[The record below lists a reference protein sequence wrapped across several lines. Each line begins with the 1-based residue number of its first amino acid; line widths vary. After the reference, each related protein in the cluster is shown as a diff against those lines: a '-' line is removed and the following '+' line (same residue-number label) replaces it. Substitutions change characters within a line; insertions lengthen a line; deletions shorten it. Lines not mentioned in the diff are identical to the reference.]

1 VEGSQKKA
9 QSRGKKTA
17 KELAQG
23 ILCKKLEGS
32 QPDFNAQARERLTK
46 LFDTPIPNNAMEAI

>member
-1 VEGSQKKA
+1 VQWKAHRKKRSQEVK
-9 QSRGKKTA
+9 RP
-17 KELAQG
+17 LAQG